1 MGAFRIL
8 GVLLIVVSVLLLIVG
23 TADYYSF
30 GLFGFITGTSITATD
45 LLVGG
50 IVLLLFGVLGA
61 VFG

>member
-8 GVLLIVVSVLLLIVG
+8 GVLLIVG

-30 GLFGFITGTSITATD
+30 GLFGFITGTSITATG